1 MKKLFCLSLLAILIL
16 FSVTVYSQE
25 EEAGTAVPANIV
37 VQGVPEIPQ
46 AVADRMNQYLQVRAA
61 YFADWN
67 PNGPGMLITT
77 RFGDTYQLHYV
88 DHPGGAR
95 KQITFFKE
103 PVNVGAYCPAK
114 GKNGF
119 LFSMDVGG
127 GEFYQIY
134 YYDLNS
140 GKNIM
145 LTDGKSRNESP
156 LWSNNGA
163 MFSYTSTRRN
173 GKDNDIYLSD
183 ADNPSAAKM
192 IYQAEGYWAPVD
204 WSPDDSRLLVINYIS
219 ANESYYYT
227 LDVATGQA
235 KLLFP
240 KSEEKVAYGGAM
252 WSKDGQGV
260 YYVTDRGSEFMQLH
274 YWNLASGKDEVIT
287 KDIPW
292 DVEGFDLSKDGKL
305 LAFTANED
313 GMSKLRIIDT
323 KTKKE
328 LQLPALPIGQVSGIK
343 FKADNSALALN
354 LETPRYPGDV
364 YSLDLKEMEL
374 VRWTYSEVGGL
385 NTDNFPVAQ
394 LIHYPTFDSVNGKP
408 RMIPSFYFKP
418 TQTSNEPYPVV
429 IYIHGGPEGQYTP
442 AFASTFQYW
451 LNELGIAVLAP
462 NVRGSSGYGKSYL
475 RMDNDYLRENSVK
488 DIGSLLDWIARQPE
502 LDKNRVCVYGG
513 SYGGYMVLAS
523 MFHYNDRLKTGIEQ
537 VGISNFVTFLEN
549 TQEYR
554 RDLRRVEYGD
564 ERDPKMRE
572 YLNSISPTTN
582 AHKITKPLLVG
593 QGLNDPRVPAS
604 EAEQI
609 VETVRKNG
617 GEVWYVL
624 AKDEGHGFQKKVNR
638 DYFNNVV
645 SLFLER
651 FLLEKPEQV
660 GSTLG
665 SE

>member
-1 MKKLFCLSLLAILIL
+1 MKKPSIFAALFLALALSSQLLFA
-16 FSVTVYSQE
+16 QE
-25 EEAGTAVPANIV
+25 EQATPAVPPNIV
-37 VQGVPEIPQ
+37 VQGVPDIPQ
-46 AVADRMNQYLQVRAA
+46 AVVDRMNQYLQVRGG
-61 YFADWN
+61 YFSDWN
-67 PNGPGMLITT
+67 PNGPGMLIST
-77 RFGDTYQLHYV
+77 RFADTYQLHYV

-95 KQITFFKE
+95 RQITFFKE
-103 PVNVGAYCPAK
+103 PVNSGAYCPAK
-114 GKNGF
+114 GKKGF
-119 LFSMDVGG
+119 LFSMDIGG

-140 GKNIM
+140 GKDTM

-156 LWSNNGA
+156 LWSNSGA

-183 ADNPSAAKM
+183 LDNPSAARM
-192 IYQAEGYWAPVD
+192 VYQAEGYWGPVD
-204 WSPDDSRLLVINYIS
+204 WSPDDSRLLIVNYIS
-219 ANESYYYT
+219 ANESYYYI
-227 LDVATGQA
+227 LDPNSAQAT
-235 KLLFP
+235 LLFP
-240 KSEEKVAYGGAM
+240 KTEEKVAYGQAM
-252 WSKDGQGV
+252 WSKDGKGV
-260 YYVTDRGSEFMQLH
+260 YYITDRGSEFMQLH
-274 YWNLASGKDEVIT
+274 YWDLASAKDEAIT

-292 DVEGFDLSKDGKL
+292 DVEGFDLSKDAKL
-305 LAFTANED
+305 LAYVANED
-313 GMSKLRIIDT
+313 GIGKLRIIDT
-323 KTKKE
+323 KTRKE
-328 LQLPALPIGQVSGIK
+328 LKLPELPIGQYSGLE
-343 FKADNSALALN
+343 FKDDNSALALN
-354 LETPRYPGDV
+354 IETPRYPGDV
-364 YSLDLKEMEL
+364 YSLNLKKMEL

-385 NTDNFPVAQ
+385 NTDNFPIAQ
-394 LIHYPTFDSVNGKP
+394 LIHYPTFDSVNGQP

-418 TQTSNEPYPVV
+418 AQKSNQSHPVV

-462 NVRGSSGYGKSYL
+462 NVRGSTGYGKTYL
-475 RMDNDYLRENSVK
+475 KMDNDYLREHSVK
-488 DIGSLLDWIARQPE
+488 DIGALLDWIAQQPE
-502 LDKNRVCVYGG
+502 LDQERICVYGG
-513 SYGGYMVLAS
+513 SYGGYMVLAC
-523 MFHYNDRLKTGIEQ
+523 MFHYNDRLKAGVEQ

-564 ERDPKMRE
+564 ERDPQMRE
-572 YLNSISPTTN
+572 FMLSISPTTN

-624 AKDEGHGFQKKVNR
+624 AKDEGHGFSKKTNR

-645 SLFLER
+645 SLFLEK
-651 FLLEKPEQV
+651 FLLE
-660 GSTLG
+660 
-665 SE
+665 

>member
-1 MKKLFCLSLLAILIL
+1 MKRLSYLSLILVL
-16 FSVTVYSQE
+16 VFSYISSFAQE
-25 EEAGTAVPANIV
+25 EQSGTAVPANIV

-46 AVADRMNQYLQVRAA
+46 AVADRMNQYQQTRAA
-61 YFADWN
+61 YFSDWN
-67 PNGPGMLITT
+67 PTGPGMLIAT

-95 KQITFFKE
+95 RQITFFKE
-103 PVNVGAYCPAK
+103 PVNFGAYCPAK

-134 YYDLNS
+134 YYDLTS
-140 GKNIM
+140 GKNII

-173 GKDNDIYLSD
+173 GKDNDIYLSNP
-183 ADNPSAAKM
+183 DNPSAARM
-192 IYQAEGYWAPVD
+192 IYQAEGSWGPVD

-219 ANESYYYT
+219 ANESYYYI
-227 LDVATGQA
+227 LDSKTGQT

-240 KSEEKVAYGGAM
+240 KSEGKVAYGGAM
-252 WSKDGQGV
+252 WSKDGKGV

-274 YWNLASGKDEVIT
+274 YWDLASGKDEVIT
-287 KDIPW
+287 KEIPW
-292 DVEGFDLSKDGKL
+292 DVEGFDLSRDGKL
-305 LAFTANED
+305 LAFVTNED
-313 GMSKLRIIDT
+313 GMSRLRIIET

-328 LQLPALPIGQVSGIK
+328 LKLPALPVGQVSGIE
-343 FKADNSALALN
+343 FKPDNTTLALN
-354 LETPRYPGDV
+354 VETPRYPGDV
-364 YSLDLKEMEL
+364 YSLDLKKMEL

-394 LIHYPTFDSVNGKP
+394 LIHYPTFDSVNHKP

-418 TQTSNEPYPVV
+418 TQKSDKPYPVV

-462 NVRGSSGYGKSYL
+462 NVRGSTGYGKTYL
-475 RMDNDYLRENSVK
+475 KMDNDYLRENTVK
-488 DIGSLLDWIARQPE
+488 DIGALLDWIARQPE

-513 SYGGYMVLAS
+513 SYGGYMVLAC
-523 MFHYNDRLKTGIEQ
+523 MFHYNDRLKAGIEQ

-572 YLNSISPTTN
+572 FMISISPTTN
-582 AHKITKPLLVG
+582 ANKITKPLLVG
-593 QGLNDPRVPAS
+593 QGLNDPRVPAG

-609 VETVRKNG
+609 VGTVRKNG
-617 GEVWYVL
+617 GEVWYIL
-624 AKDEGHGFQKKVNR
+624 AKDEGHGFAKKVNR
-638 DYFNNVV
+638 DYFGNAV
-645 SLFLER
+645 SLFLEK
-651 FLLEKPEQV
+651 FLLQ
-660 GSTLG
+660 
-665 SE
+665 

>member
-1 MKKLFCLSLLAILIL
+1 MKKPSIFAALFLALALSSQLLFA
-16 FSVTVYSQE
+16 QE
-25 EEAGTAVPANIV
+25 EQATPAVPPNIV
-37 VQGVPEIPQ
+37 VQGVPDIPQ
-46 AVADRMNQYLQVRAA
+46 AVVDRMNQYLQVRGG
-61 YFADWN
+61 YFSDWN
-67 PNGPGMLITT
+67 PNGPGMLIST
-77 RFGDTYQLHYV
+77 RFADTYQLHYV

-95 KQITFFKE
+95 RQITFFKE
-103 PVNVGAYCPAK
+103 PVNSGAYCPAK
-114 GKNGF
+114 GKKGF
-119 LFSMDVGG
+119 LFSMDIGG

-140 GKNIM
+140 GKDTM

-156 LWSNNGA
+156 LWSNSGA

-183 ADNPSAAKM
+183 LDNPSAARM
-192 IYQAEGYWAPVD
+192 VYQAEGYWGPVD
-204 WSPDDSRLLVINYIS
+204 WSPDDSRLLIVNYIS
-219 ANESYYYT
+219 ANESYYYI
-227 LDVATGQA
+227 LDPNSAQAT
-235 KLLFP
+235 LLFP
-240 KSEEKVAYGGAM
+240 KTEEKVAYGQAM
-252 WSKDGQGV
+252 WSKDGKGV
-260 YYVTDRGSEFMQLH
+260 YYITDRGSEFMQLH
-274 YWNLASGKDEVIT
+274 YWDLASAKDEAIT

-292 DVEGFDLSKDGKL
+292 DVEGFDLSKDAKL
-305 LAFTANED
+305 LAYVANED
-313 GMSKLRIIDT
+313 GIGKLRIIDT
-323 KTKKE
+323 KTRKE
-328 LQLPALPIGQVSGIK
+328 LKLPELPIGQYSGLE

-354 LETPRYPGDV
+354 IETPRYPGDV
-364 YSLDLKEMEL
+364 YSLNLKKMEL

-385 NTDNFPVAQ
+385 NTDNFPIAQ
-394 LIHYPTFDSVNGKP
+394 LIHYPTFDSVNGQP

-418 TQTSNEPYPVV
+418 AQKSNQSHPVV

-462 NVRGSSGYGKSYL
+462 NVRGSTGYGKTYL
-475 RMDNDYLRENSVK
+475 KMDNDYLREHSVK
-488 DIGSLLDWIARQPE
+488 DIGALLDWIAQQPE
-502 LDKNRVCVYGG
+502 LDQERICVYGG
-513 SYGGYMVLAS
+513 SYGGYMVLAC
-523 MFHYNDRLKTGIEQ
+523 MFHYNDRLKAGVEQ

-564 ERDPKMRE
+564 ERDPQMRE
-572 YLNSISPTTN
+572 FMLSISPTTN

-624 AKDEGHGFQKKVNR
+624 AKDEGHGFSKKTNR

-645 SLFLER
+645 SLFLEK
-651 FLLEKPEQV
+651 FLLE
-660 GSTLG
+660 
-665 SE
+665 

>member
-1 MKKLFCLSLLAILIL
+1 MKKLSYLSLIFVLV
-16 FSVTVYSQE
+16 FSYISAFAQE
-25 EEAGTAVPANIV
+25 EQSGTAVPANIV

-46 AVADRMNQYLQVRAA
+46 AVADRMNQYQQTRAA
-61 YFADWN
+61 YFSDWN
-67 PNGPGMLITT
+67 PHGPGMLITT

-88 DHPGGAR
+88 DHPAGAR
-95 KQITFFKE
+95 RQITFFKE
-103 PVNVGAYCPAK
+103 PVNSGAYCPAK

-134 YYDLNS
+134 YYDLAS
-140 GKNIM
+140 GKSIM
-145 LTDGKSRNESP
+145 LTDGKSRNESA
-156 LWSNNGA
+156 LWSNSGA

-173 GKDNDIYLSD
+173 GKDNDIYL
-183 ADNPSAAKM
+183 ANTDNPAGAKM
-192 IYQAEGYWAPVD
+192 IYQAEGSWGPVD

-219 ANESYYYT
+219 ANESYYYI
-227 LDVATGQA
+227 LDSKTGQA
-235 KLLFP
+235 TLLFP
-240 KSEEKVAYGGAM
+240 KTEEKVAYGQAA
-252 WSKDGQGV
+252 WSKDGKGV

-274 YWNLASGKDEVIT
+274 YWDLASKKDEVIT
-287 KDIPW
+287 KEVPW
-292 DVEGFDLSKDGKL
+292 DVEGFDLSKDGKM
-305 LAFTANED
+305 LAFVANED

-323 KTKKE
+323 KSKKE
-328 LQLPALPIGQVSGIK
+328 LKLPPLPVGQVSGIE
-343 FKADNSALALN
+343 FKPDNSALALN
-354 LETPRYPGDV
+354 IETPRYPGDV
-364 YSLDLKEMEL
+364 YSLDLKKMEL

-408 RMIPSFYFKP
+408 RMIPAFYFKP
-418 TQTSNEPYPVV
+418 TQKSDKPYPVV

-462 NVRGSSGYGKSYL
+462 NVRGSTGYGKTYL
-475 RMDNDYLRENSVK
+475 KMDNDYLRENTVK
-488 DIGSLLDWIARQPE
+488 DVGALLDWIARQPE

-513 SYGGYMVLAS
+513 SYGGYMVLAC
-523 MFHYNDRLKTGIEQ
+523 MFHYNDRLKAGIEQ

-572 YLNSISPTTN
+572 FMISISPTTN
-582 AHKITKPLLVG
+582 ANKITKPLLVG

-617 GEVWYVL
+617 GEVWYIL
-624 AKDEGHGFQKKVNR
+624 AKDEGHGFAKKVNR
-638 DYFNNVV
+638 DYFGNVV
-645 SLFLER
+645 SLFLEK
-651 FLLEKPEQV
+651 FLLQ
-660 GSTLG
+660 
-665 SE
+665 

>member
-1 MKKLFCLSLLAILIL
+1 MKRLLYLSLIFVLV
-16 FSVTVYSQE
+16 FSYISAFAQE
-25 EEAGTAVPANIV
+25 EQSGTAVPANIV

-46 AVADRMNQYLQVRAA
+46 AVADRMNQYQQTRAA
-61 YFADWN
+61 YFSDWN
-67 PNGPGMLITT
+67 PTGPGMLITT

-95 KQITFFKE
+95 RQITFFKE
-103 PVNVGAYCPAK
+103 PVNSGAYCPAK

-134 YYDLNS
+134 YYDLAS
-140 GKNIM
+140 GKNIL

-156 LWSNNGA
+156 LWSNHGA

-173 GKDNDIYLSD
+173 GKDNDIYLSNS
-183 ADNPSAAKM
+183 DNPSAARM
-192 IYQAEGYWAPVD
+192 IYQAEGSWGPVD

-219 ANESYYYT
+219 ANESYYYI
-227 LDVATGQA
+227 LDSKTGQTN
-235 KLLFP
+235 LVFP

-252 WSKDGQGV
+252 WSKDGKGV

-274 YWNLASGKDEVIT
+274 YWDLASGKDEVIT

-305 LAFTANED
+305 LAFVANED
-313 GMSKLRIIDT
+313 GMSKLRIIET
-323 KTKKE
+323 ETKKE
-328 LQLPALPIGQVSGIK
+328 LKLPALPVGQVSGIE
-343 FKADNSALALN
+343 FKPDNSALALN
-354 LETPRYPGDV
+354 IETPRYPGDV
-364 YSLDLKEMEL
+364 YSLDLKKMEL

-385 NTDNFPVAQ
+385 NTDNFPAAQ
-394 LIHYPTFDSVNGKP
+394 LIHYPTFDSANRKP
-408 RMIPSFYFKP
+408 RMIPAFYFEP
-418 TQTSNEPYPVV
+418 TQKSDKPYPVV

-462 NVRGSSGYGKSYL
+462 NVRGSTGYGKTYL
-475 RMDNDYLRENSVK
+475 KMDNDYLRENTVK
-488 DIGSLLDWIARQPE
+488 DIGALLDWIARQPE
-502 LDKNRVCVYGG
+502 LDKERVCVYGG
-513 SYGGYMVLAS
+513 SYGGYMVLAC
-523 MFHYNDRLKTGIEQ
+523 MFHYNDRLKAGIEQ

-572 YLNSISPTTN
+572 FMISISPTTN
-582 AHKITKPLLVG
+582 AIKITKPLLVG
-593 QGLNDPRVPAS
+593 QGLNDPRVPAG

-617 GEVWYVL
+617 GEVWYIL
-624 AKDEGHGFQKKVNR
+624 AKDEGHGFAKKVNR
-638 DYFNNVV
+638 DYFGNAV
-645 SLFLER
+645 SLFLEK
-651 FLLEKPEQV
+651 FLL
-660 GSTLG
+660 
-665 SE
+665 

>member
-1 MKKLFCLSLLAILIL
+1 MKKQSFFAILFLALALSTQLL
-16 FSVTVYSQE
+16 FAQE
-25 EEAGTAVPANIV
+25 EQAGTAVPPNMV

-46 AVADRMNQYLQVRAA
+46 TVADRMNQYLQVRGG
-61 YFADWN
+61 YFSDWN
-67 PNGPGMLITT
+67 PNGPGMLIST
-77 RFGDTYQLHYV
+77 RFADTYQLHYV

-95 KQITFFKE
+95 RQVTFFKE
-103 PVNVGAYCPAK
+103 PVYAGAYCPAT

-134 YYDLNS
+134 YYDLNAGS
-140 GKNIM
+140 SKM
-145 LTDGKSRNESP
+145 LTDGKSRNGSP
-156 LWSNNGA
+156 LWSNRGA
-163 MFSYTSTRRN
+163 IFSYTSTIRN
-173 GKDNDIYLSD
+173 GRDNDIYIS
-183 ADNPSAAKM
+183 AVENPDQARM
-192 IYQAEGYWAPVD
+192 VYQAEGYWGPVD
-204 WSPDDSRLLVINYIS
+204 WSPDDSSLLIVNYIS
-219 ANESYYYT
+219 ANQSYYYVM
-227 LDVATGQA
+227 DVSSGQA
-235 KLLFP
+235 NLLFP
-240 KSEEKVAYGGAM
+240 KTEEKIAYGQAL
-252 WSKDGQGV
+252 WSKDSKGV

-274 YWNLASGKDEVIT
+274 YLDLATGKDEVLT
-287 KDIPW
+287 QHIPW
-292 DVEGFDLSKDGKL
+292 DVEQFDLSNDGKL
-305 LAFTANED
+305 LAFVANED
-313 GMSKLRIIDT
+313 GMGKLRIIDT
-323 KTKKE
+323 QTRGE
-328 LQLPALPIGQVSGIK
+328 LKLPQLPVGQVSGID
-343 FKADNSALALN
+343 FKPDNTALALN
-354 LETPRYPGDV
+354 IETPRYPGDV
-364 YSLDLKEMEL
+364 YSLDLKKMEL

-394 LIHYPTFDSVNGKP
+394 LIHYPTFDSVNGQP

-418 TQTSNEPYPVV
+418 TQNSNNPYPVV
-429 IYIHGGPEGQYTP
+429 IYIHGGPESQYTP
-442 AFASTFQYW
+442 AFSSTFQYW

-462 NVRGSSGYGKSYL
+462 NVRGSSGYGKTYL
-475 RMDNDYLRENSVK
+475 KMDNDYLREHSVK
-488 DIGSLLDWIARQPE
+488 DIGALLDWIAQQPE
-502 LDKNRVCVYGG
+502 LDKERVCVYGG

-523 MFHYNDRLKTGIEQ
+523 MFHYNDRLKAGVEQ

-572 YLNSISPTTN
+572 FMISISPTTN

-638 DYFNNVV
+638 DYFSNAV
-645 SLFLER
+645 SLFLEK
-651 FLLEKPEQV
+651 FLLQ
-660 GSTLG
+660 
-665 SE
+665 